1 MTNCPP
7 LQNVTVLD
15 LTRLLP
21 GPLCTMHLADL
32 GADVIKIED
41 SGAGDYAEPAM
52 RAAINRN
59 KRGLRLDLKSEAG
72 RDVFLR
78 LAARADVIVEGFR
91 PGIME
96 RLGAGFEAVRAVNP
110 RIVYCSITGYGQTG
124 PFRDR
129 AGHDVNYCGYA
140 GVAEQNGTG
149 DGSLALPNLPPADLM
164 GGALNAAMGILA
176 ALLSVRAG
184 GMGRHVDISM
194 TDGIL
199 AHAVMPLIALND
211 HGATRPAG
219 QDTLSGGLP
228 CYGLYRTKD
237 GRYLAV
243 GALEPKFWRA
253 FCDMLGREDLKAWH
267 RGVAEAETARVRAE
281 VAAAVAASSW
291 EEWHGLLAGTDCC
304 VSPVLTLEEALE
316 SDLVGAR
323 EMAIETDHPVY
334 GALRL
339 LACPVKMTGFA
350 FEIREPAPTPGQHS
364 DAILKEAG
372 FTAEERAALAA
383 NGVI

>member
-1 MTNCPP
+1 
-7 LQNVTVLD
+7 
-15 LTRLLP
+15 
-21 GPLCTMHLADL
+21 
-32 GADVIKIED
+32 
-41 SGAGDYAEPAM
+41 M

-78 LAARADVIVEGFR
+78 LAGRADIIVEGFR
-91 PGIME
+91 PGIMQ
-96 RLGAGFEAVRAVNP
+96 RLGVGFEAVRAVNP

-124 PFRDR
+124 PFRDL

-140 GVAEQNGTG
+140 GVADQNGAG
-149 DGSLALPNLPPADLM
+149 DGALALSNLPPADLM
-164 GGALNAAMGILA
+164 GGALTAAMGILA

-184 GMGRHVDISM
+184 GTGRHVDISM

-199 AHAVMPLIALND
+199 AHAVMPLIALNE

-219 QDTLSGGLP
+219 HDTLSGGLP

-243 GALEPKFWRA
+243 GALEPKFWQA
-253 FCDMLGREDLKAWH
+253 FCDLLGRADLKAWR
-267 RGVAEAETARVRAE
+267 RGVADEETARVRAE
-281 VAAAVAASSW
+281 IAAEVAAYSW
-291 EEWHGLLAGTDCC
+291 EEWHGRLAGTDCC
-304 VSPVLTLEEALE
+304 VSPIYTLEEALE
-316 SDLVGAR
+316 SRLVGAR
-323 EMAIETDHPVY
+323 EMAIETVDPVY

-339 LACPVKMTGFA
+339 FACPVKMTDFA
-350 FEIREPAPTPGQHS
+350 FEIRQPAPTPGQHS